1 MSATSERLQD
11 TWFRLIGIPIVALVA
26 KVLFFYDIEQ
36 DSARA
41 FLTGYLHSV
50 FHAWI
55 LWEIARLMIIYTRK
69 RFSSFAESDKR
80 IQYTLV
86 LVTLTTVVTM
96 AGICAFYDLTKYWG
110 YHFNFKGYV
119 YNIFVAL
126 MYAVIIGGIYE
137 GIYFFRKWREAFV
150 EAEALKKSNLQSQLD
165 SLKGQINPHF
175 LFNSLSSLSSLIA
188 EDSSRAEKF
197 VDELAAVYRYLLQTN
212 QKQLTTLASEL
223 GFISA
228 YFHLLKTRFSH
239 GLHLKLDV
247 HERHSDYL
255 LPPLTLQILIE
266 NAVKHN
272 VLLQSRPLIIKVYT
286 DVSNNLVV
294 ENNLQKKN
302 TIVES
307 NKMGLSNIVTKYRLL
322 KQRRIVIRETEDAF
336 QVVIPL
342 IKPQVEEFGLVA
354 G

>member
-1 MSATSERLQD
+1 MLASTETLKD
-11 TWFRLIGIPIVALVA
+11 KWFRVIGIPMVALVA
-26 KVLFFYDIEQ
+26 KVLFFYDKEQ

-41 FLTGYLHSV
+41 FLTGYVHSI

-55 LWEIARLMIIYTRK
+55 LWEIARLMIIWTR
-69 RFSSFAESDKR
+69 RRYGSFADSDKR
-80 IQYTLV
+80 IQYTLS
-86 LVTLTTVVTM
+86 LVTLTTIVVMT
-96 AGICAFYDLTKYWG
+96 AICAFYDITKYWG
-110 YHFNFKGYV
+110 YHFTFKGYV
-119 YNIFVAL
+119 YNVFVAL

-150 EAEALKKSNLQSQLD
+150 ETEALKQSNLQSQLD

-188 EDSSRAEKF
+188 DDCTRAEKF

-212 QKQLTTLASEL
+212 QKQLTTLHSEL

-228 YFHLLKTRFSH
+228 YFHLLKTRFSE
-239 GLHLKLDV
+239 GLHLQLDIDD
-247 HERHSDYL
+247 RYSAFL

-272 VLLQSRPLIIKVYT
+272 VLLQSRPLTIRVYT
-286 DVSNNLVV
+286 DESNNLIVM
-294 ENNLQKKN
+294 NNLQKKN
-302 TIVES
+302 TIVDS
-307 NKMGLSNIVTKYRLL
+307 NRMGLSNIVTKYRLL
-322 KQRRIVIRETEDAF
+322 KQRRIVIRETEGHF

-342 IKPQVEEFGLVA
+342 IRPVVEYGVGE
-354 G
+354 